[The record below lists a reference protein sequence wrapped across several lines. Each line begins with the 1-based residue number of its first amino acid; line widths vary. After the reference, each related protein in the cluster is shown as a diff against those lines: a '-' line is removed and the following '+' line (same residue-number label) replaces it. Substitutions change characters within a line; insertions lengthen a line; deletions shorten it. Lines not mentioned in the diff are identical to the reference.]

1 MGQAVCAAAEWD
13 SEQMNFLPH
22 YNLELNKV
30 IAAGQAAPVA
40 YNLYNIAR
48 SSRVKKQPLGLLL
61 GFVAE

>member
-22 YNLELNKV
+22 YNPELNKV
-30 IAAGQAAPVA
+30 IAAGQATPVA

-48 SSRVKKQPLGLLL
+48 VR
-61 GFVAE
+61 A